1 MDLNG
6 ASTAVALDWQ
16 DAPSVTAPP
25 PRLVAEAA
33 PRLRSIRMS
42 TAATQQIQ
50 ADIGVAI
57 RRRRRLID
65 MTLRALAD
73 ACGVS
78 FQQIHKYEAGQCS
91 VSAVQLWRIGRALD
105 VPISYFFE
113 RVKTPDRDI

>member
-6 ASTAVALDWQ
+6 VSTAEALDWQ
-16 DAPSVTAPP
+16 DAPSAAARPMEVIG
-25 PRLVAEAA
+25 VAA
-33 PRLRSIRMS
+33 PGPRSMRMS
-42 TAATQQIQ
+42 AQAAQQVQI
-50 ADIGVAI
+50 DVGIAI

-91 VSAVQLWRIGRALD
+91 VSAVQLWRIACALG
-105 VPISYFFE
+105 VPITYFFE
-113 RVKTPDRDI
+113 RVKPADRG

>member
-1 MDLNG
+1 MDLNA
-6 ASTAVALDWQ
+6 ASTSEALDWQ
-16 DAPSVTAPP
+16 DAPRAAGSMPVG
-25 PRLVAEAA
+25 EA
-33 PRLRSIRMS
+33 PRGVRSMRMS

-50 ADIGVAI
+50 VEIGIAI

-91 VSAVQLWRIGRALD
+91 VSAVQLWRIGGALG
-105 VPISYFFE
+105 VPVSHFFE
-113 RVKTPDRDI
+113 RVKTPERD

>member
-6 ASTAVALDWQ
+6 ASTAEALDWQ
-16 DAPSVTAPP
+16 DASSVAAPRP
-25 PRLVAEAA
+25 VLVAEAA
-33 PRLRSIRMS
+33 PGPRPMRLSA
-42 TAATQQIQ
+42 AATQQIQ
-50 ADIGVAI
+50 LDIGTAI

-105 VPISYFFE
+105 VPITYFFE
-113 RVKTPDRDI
+113 RVKTPDRD

>member
-6 ASTAVALDWQ
+6 ASTAGDLDWQ
-16 DAPSVTAPP
+16 DAPSA
-25 PRLVAEAA
+25 AA
-33 PRLRSIRMS
+33 PRPMLVVEATPALRSMRMS
-42 TAATQQIQ
+42 SAATRQIQ
-50 ADIGVAI
+50 ADIGIAI

-91 VSAVQLWRIGRALD
+91 VSAVQLWRIGSALG
-105 VPISYFFE
+105 VPITYFFE
-113 RVKTPDRDI
+113 RVKTPDRD

>member
-6 ASTAVALDWQ
+6 APTAEALDWQ
-16 DAPSVTAPP
+16 DTPSAPQSMLAG
-25 PRLVAEAA
+25 EAA
-33 PRLRSIRMS
+33 PGLRSMRMS
-42 TAATQQIQ
+42 AAATLQIQ
-50 ADIGVAI
+50 TDIGIAI

-91 VSAVQLWRIGRALD
+91 VSAVQLWRIGCALG
-105 VPISYFFE
+105 VPITYFFE
-113 RVKTPDRDI
+113 RVKTPDRD

>member
-6 ASTAVALDWQ
+6 ASIAGDLDWQ
-16 DAPSVTAPP
+16 DAPSAARPMV
-25 PRLVAEAA
+25 VAEPPAG
-33 PRLRSIRMS
+33 LRSIRMS
-42 TAATQQIQ
+42 TAATHQIQ

-91 VSAVQLWRIGRALD
+91 VSAVQLWRIGCALG
-105 VPISYFFE
+105 VPVTYFFE
-113 RVKTPDRDI
+113 RVKTPDRD